1 MPSGKNT
8 DKNSLRVGD
17 GILNNP
23 AGIIKKLIGLLIIF
37 GGLII
42 WLGLQ
47 QNPPVSASLGGGEPQ
62 LVPWLCG
69 SWFLSG
75 VNVPWQDGGY
85 GADFGTVEEWGQ
97 HTYSAATT
105 ETMFAALQASQV
117 NSVRWWVFTDGR
129 GAPEFSANNGGNVT
143 GLDAGFLP
151 SMASAV
157 NLAAQ
162 YNIYLT
168 FTLWDFA
175 MLFADSTPFD
185 RGEHAGG
192 HRNLIVDDTAR
203 QSFIHNALLPV
214 LNHPVAGT
222 PYTLGTHPNIV
233 AWEVINEPEWGITE
247 LNAVDGNIP
256 NPVSLAEMQEF
267 VADIAAAIHQNS
279 TQLVTVGSASL
290 KWNSDTALGATGNI
304 WDDADLSPFATDGT
318 LDFYQVHY
326 YPWMDGDE
334 IFWSYSPLFN
344 SFAAAGLDKPTVI
357 GEFPADV
364 SGMGLTMQ
372 QMLEALFDNG
382 YAGAW
387 SWSYEG
393 VDGNGGWPASMA
405 GYAAFNQAHPSEVQ
419 LGNCIKNYLPTIL
432 K

>member
-1 MPSGKNT
+1 MNPRIGK
-8 DKNSLRVGD
+8 LE
-17 GILNNP
+17 
-23 AGIIKKLIGLLIIF
+23 KLTAMLII
-37 GGLII
+37 
-42 WLGLQ
+42 
-47 QNPPVSASLGGGEPQ
+47 LGGISILSGLPQGATISADNAGSEPQ

-75 VNVPWQDGGY
+75 VNVPWQNGGY
-85 GADFGTVEEWGQ
+85 GADFGTVEEWNQ
-97 HTYSAATT
+97 HTYNAAAT
-105 ETMFAALQASQV
+105 ETMLATLQASGV

-129 GAPEFSANNGGNVT
+129 GAPEFNANNGGTVT

-151 SMASAV
+151 SMESAV
-157 NLAAQ
+157 NLAAE

-175 MLFADSTPFD
+175 MLFADSTPFE

-192 HRNLIVDDTAR
+192 HRNLIVDDAAR
-203 QSFIHNALLPV
+203 QSFINNALLP
-214 LNHPVAGT
+214 LLSHPVAGT
-222 PYTLGTHPNIV
+222 PYTLGSHPNII

-247 LNAVDGNIP
+247 LNAVDSNIP

-267 VADIAAAIHQNS
+267 VADIATAVHQNS

-304 WDDADLSPFATDGT
+304 WDDADLSPFAANGT

-344 SFAAAGLDKPTVI
+344 SFAAASLDKPTII

-364 SGMGLTMQ
+364 SGMGMTMQ
-372 QMLEALFDNG
+372 EMLDALYANG

-387 SWSYEG
+387 AWSYEG
-393 VDGNGGWPASMA
+393 VDGNGGWSASQA
-405 GYAAFNQAHPSEVQ
+405 GYAAFNQAHPSQVQ
-419 LGNCIKNYLPTIL
+419 IGNCLKNYLPL
-432 K
+432 LLN